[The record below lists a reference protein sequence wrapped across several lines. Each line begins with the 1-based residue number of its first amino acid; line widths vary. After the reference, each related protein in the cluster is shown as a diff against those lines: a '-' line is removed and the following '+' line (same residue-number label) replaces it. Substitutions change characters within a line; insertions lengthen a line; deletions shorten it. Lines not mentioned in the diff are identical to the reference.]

1 MSQSPGRARAPAGL
15 PIHAPS
21 SNAHPPS
28 SSNDD
33 HDNAPLP
40 SYLARHIQLGFST
53 DDVAALITAIDSS
66 QDRSTSTSDRTL
78 AHLPAELLLQI
89 LEHVP
94 VDYILDWRLVCRGFR
109 DAIDG
114 RVLYRCLQRT
124 ELVGYMGARDFGLMV
139 DLDDEQYESVHLLEA
154 GFSHVEWDTA
164 SDPETNRPAWSATHA
179 VFEIAEEWY
188 DAFRHVGGAEAH
200 DGDTILDVDSDWYSV
215 LDRLQLRRREEY
227 FGTLRWCI
235 RLDHAVWDLD
245 LPCEWRRM
253 HFDVDVTLQTGL
265 IRVAWKD
272 MLIRFLKTER
282 QYRLLLEQK
291 TASPYTF
298 SHHEDCLR
306 SVRRTHLMRSLTDSK
321 DDLRILWHMR
331 LLPPLWAS
339 APSPKHTPLSL
350 TPTEND
356 AMTTLLLLR
365 RAASLTTSQL
375 TYLHTLHSSYQTM
388 ESALRDLDE
397 TYSEF
402 KSYMNM
408 PGFQMNI
415 LLPAVIRNA
424 KNIPRNPVAWSD
436 ELRSKIEGMVE
447 KWRGQREVVER
458 VRGLLES
465 SNVAMAVPDD
475 SFDELGSDF

>member
-21 SNAHPPS
+21 S
-28 SSNDD
+28 SNYN

-66 QDRSTSTSDRTL
+66 QDRSSSSTNRTL

-139 DLDDEQYESVHLLEA
+139 DLDDEQYESIHLLEA

-235 RLDHAVWDLD
+235 RLDHAVLDMD

-272 MLIRFLKTER
+272 MLVRFLKTER
-282 QYRLLLEQK
+282 QYRLLLEQ
-291 TASPYTF
+291 
-298 SHHEDCLR
+298 
-306 SVRRTHLMRSLTDSK
+306 VRLPSK
-321 DDLRILWHMR
+321 
-331 LLPPLWAS
+331 
-339 APSPKHTPLSL
+339 
-350 TPTEND
+350 
-356 AMTTLLLLR
+356 
-365 RAASLTTSQL
+365 QL
-375 TYLHTLHSSYQTM
+375 
-388 ESALRDLDE
+388 
-397 TYSEF
+397 
-402 KSYMNM
+402 
-408 PGFQMNI
+408 
-415 LLPAVIRNA
+415 V
-424 KNIPRNPVAWSD
+424 
-436 ELRSKIEGMVE
+436 
-447 KWRGQREVVER
+447 
-458 VRGLLES
+458 
-465 SNVAMAVPDD
+465 
-475 SFDELGSDF
+475 